1 MEELTP
7 REIVKELD
15 KFIIGQHEAKR
26 AVAIS
31 LRNRWRR
38 QRVEDGL
45 RDEIMPKNIIMVGPT
60 GVGKTEIARRLSNI
74 AMSPFIKVEAS
85 KFTEVGYVG
94 RDVESI
100 IRDLT
105 ELAVNEVRGEQ
116 MDELAMNAENRAED
130 QILDI
135 LLPPPFKVQQS
146 ETTQAK
152 DNSSK
157 SETFRA
163 DATKEPVGSALAPTD
178 TKKGAASG
186 TPTVAEEL
194 WEPSELKFPD
204 SDEMP
209 RMDDKVVSR
218 REPDSRSRQ
227 TVDPK
232 AIVKWEKTKEKMRV
246 KLRAGKF
253 DDTEIDI
260 EVKEAMGAVGLNIL
274 SSPGL
279 EEMGID
285 LRGLISALPFPSEK
299 RTRREKVK
307 DAKEI
312 LKQHELQR
320 MIDIDRVIKE
330 AIERVEETGIVFL
343 DEIDKIVGR
352 ETYGGP
358 DVSREGVQ
366 RDILPIVEGTTVL
379 TKYGMV
385 NTDHVLFIAAGSFH
399 NCKVSDLIPELQG
412 RFPVKTELSSLGRDE
427 FARILIEPQNA
438 LIRQCKALLEAEG
451 VKIEFTD
458 DAITEIARIAEVI
471 NRQTEDIGAR
481 RLHTVVDKL
490 LDDVSFNAPDLEE
503 REIVVD
509 ASYVREKLEDL
520 AEKRDLS
527 QFIL

>member
-15 KFIIGQHEAKR
+15 KFIIGQDDAKR

-38 QRVEDGL
+38 QRVEGSL

-105 ELAVNEVRGEQ
+105 EIAVNEVRAEC
-116 MDELAMNAENRAED
+116 MDELTTNAEERAEE

-135 LLPPPFKVQQS
+135 LLPPPFKPQQLP
-146 ETTQAK
+146 EAEAK
-152 DNSSK
+152 DDRELDEA
-157 SETFRA
+157 SEA
-163 DATKEPVGSALAPTD
+163 DATKEFEERAQELWDRAAPNFPD
-178 TKKGAASG
+178 PDEILKIDVK
-186 TPTVAEEL
+186 TVA
-194 WEPSELKFPD
+194 
-204 SDEMP
+204 
-209 RMDDKVVSR
+209 RQ
-218 REPDSRSRQ
+218 EPDSEPRQ
-227 TVDPK
+227 AVDPE
-232 AIVKWEKTKEKMRV
+232 AIKKWERTKEKMRA
-246 KLRAGKF
+246 KLKAGKF
-253 DDTEIDI
+253 DDTEIDFEI
-260 EVKEAMGAVGLNIL
+260 REGVSAVGLNIF

-285 LRGLISALPFPSEK
+285 LRGLISALPFPTER

-307 DAKEI
+307 YAKEI
-312 LKQHELQR
+312 LTQHELQK
-320 MIDIDRVIKE
+320 MVDVDSVIKE
-330 AIERVEETGIVFL
+330 AVTRVEETGIVFL

-352 ETYGGP
+352 ESYGGP

-385 NTDHVLFIAAGSFH
+385 NSDHILFIAAGAFH

-412 RFPVKTELSSLGRDE
+412 RFPVTAELSSLGKEE
-427 FARILIEPQNA
+427 FARILTEPQNA
-438 LIRQCKALLEAEG
+438 LIRQCKAH
-451 VKIEFTD
+451 
-458 DAITEIARIAEVI
+458 
-471 NRQTEDIGAR
+471 R
-481 RLHTVVDKL
+481 R
-490 LDDVSFNAPDLEE
+490 
-503 REIVVD
+503 R
-509 ASYVREKLEDL
+509 
-520 AEKRDLS
+520 
-527 QFIL
+527 